1 MASASPDQVSPPTSL
16 VHPPRRPPA
25 VPPSR
30 PTAVPPSRPE
40 EHLQPPSPTAVESN
54 SQAASH
60 PSSAAVEDNDGVAT
74 SRTHT
79 RLSIDD
85 FSEKFVT
92 DRIKDIIQGHFDG
105 AWISYLKIPVDYR
118 DRYFQLFQTTF
129 YWDKSQDKIMRTTFH
144 TRAGIWLKGALAT
157 VRREKECPNWI
168 KKEMYP
174 KMVEVWD
181 GDRFK
186 RTSEANKKNR
196 EAGPSTVYRGGSAPM
211 GRYKKKLSKE
221 GKSTTILDV
230 FKVCFRKS
238 NGTLDNSRALQAVTN
253 YARLR
258 DEALKKDP
266 NAPINEA
273 KLWAEA
279 VGGVKKCRL
288 YGTGSLGRQL
298 VEQALMPTD
307 QNLRDEYN
315 LLQKELQNL
324 RDAIM
329 EYGISIPRRDQ
340 PTSTQGSQ
348 NMENVQHP
356 EVVIEHVDEHAG
368 QPNTMQNLDSPASQ
382 YDPVDG
388 TANDLTT

>member
-30 PTAVPPSRPE
+30 PPTVPPSRLE
-40 EHLQPPSPTAVESN
+40 GHLQPPSPTAVESN

-60 PSSAAVEDNDGVAT
+60 PLSAIEDNDGAAT
-74 SRTHT
+74 SGTRT
-79 RLSIDD
+79 RLTIDD

-105 AWISYLKIPVDYR
+105 AWISYLKIPLEYR

-129 YWDKSQDKIMRTTFH
+129 YWDKSQDARMWSTFH

-157 VRREKECPNWI
+157 VRREIECPKWI

-174 KMVEVWD
+174 KMVELWG

-186 RTSEANKKNR
+186 STSEANKKNR
-196 EAGPSTVYRGGSAPM
+196 EAGLSTVYRGDSAPM
-211 GRYKKKLSKE
+211 GRYKKKLSKD
-221 GKSTTILDV
+221 GYTATILDV
-230 FKVCFRKS
+230 FMVCFKKKDR
-238 NGTLDNSRALQAVTN
+238 TYDNSRALQAVQN
-253 YARLR
+253 YERLR
-258 DEALKKDP
+258 DEVLKKDP

-273 KLWAEA
+273 KLWVEA
-279 VGGVKKCRL
+279 VGGVKKRRL
-288 YGTGSLGRQL
+288 
-298 VEQALMPTD
+298 E
-307 QNLRDEYN
+307 EYN
-315 LLQKELQNL
+315 SLQEELQNL
-324 RDAIM
+324 RNAIM

-356 EVVIEHVDEHAG
+356 EAVVEHVDEHAG
-368 QPNTMQNLDSPASQ
+368 QSNTMQNLDSPASEHDQ
-382 YDPVDG
+382 IDG